1 MWNNLH
7 EITWPDL
14 DRESIGPCN
23 VRIYSFNLL
32 KSCMALHTCRENR
45 FDVSEIKTT
54 EPNFSCHWPKAFGNL
69 IKHSIKILAFQ

>member
-7 EITWPDL
+7 KITWPDL
-14 DRESIGPCN
+14 DCESIGPCN

-32 KSCMALHTCRENR
+32 KSCVALHACREYR

-54 EPNFSCHWPKAFGNL
+54 ELNFSCYWPKAFGNL
-69 IKHSIKILAFQ
+69 IKHSIKILAF